1 MAHFLHAKDFPGQK
15 GPHESF
21 VGDVVLQNLAT
32 AENVKV
38 TVFRVTFQKGAH
50 TNWHTHSQGQV
61 LYFLE
66 GQGRVQIE
74 GQDIVNALQ
83 GDVVEIPANTR
94 HWHGAH
100 PDETTSM
107 CHLAITY
114 GDITW
119 MEPVEDAIYSAS

>member
-1 MAHFLHAKDFPGQK
+1 MTSSIHAKDFPAK
-15 GPHESF
+15 EGPKESF
-21 VGDVVLQNLAT
+21 TGTARLQNLAT

-38 TVFRVTFQKGAH
+38 IVYRVTFEKGAH

-66 GQGRVQIE
+66 GKGRVQIE
-74 GQDIVNALQ
+74 GQPIVNAVA

-100 PDETTSM
+100 PDEERSM

-119 MEPVEDAIYSAS
+119 MEPVDDALYTSR

>member
-1 MAHFLHAKDFPGQK
+1 MTKPLQARDFPGQN
-15 GPHESF
+15 GPDTSF
-21 VGDVVLQNLAT
+21 VGDVVLQNLS
-32 AENVKV
+32 ESKNVDV
-38 TVFRVTFQKGAH
+38 TVYRVTFQKGAH

-66 GQGRVQIE
+66 GNGRVQIE
-74 GQDIVNALQ
+74 GQDIINASP
-83 GDVVEIPANTR
+83 GDVVEIPPNTR

-100 PDETTSM
+100 PDETESM

-119 MEPVEDAIYSAS
+119 MEPVDDLVYTSH

>member
-1 MAHFLHAKDFPGQK
+1 MSKPLHAKDFPGVE
-15 GPHESF
+15 GPAESF
-21 VGDVVLQNLAT
+21 TGDVVLQNLAQT
-32 AENVKV
+32 KNVDV
-38 TVFRVTFQKGAH
+38 LVYRVTFQKGAH

-66 GQGRVQIE
+66 GKGRVQIE
-74 GQDIVNALQ
+74 GQEIINAEV

-100 PDETTSM
+100 PLEEKSM

-119 MEPVEDAIYSAS
+119 MEPVEEAIYTSE